1 MQLPALP
8 IPTVELPFEIPFLL
22 HPVVDHFVIALPIVV
37 LLLEVINLVFK
48 KRAIGLVSFF
58 LLLLTVVVS
67 VGAYLTGSVDGKE
80 IFALLNE
87 TAQSELKA
95 HKLLGTYLMLA
106 SAVVLLFKLLSS
118 VIARKLMKALYLFIL
133 ILFVAGILN
142 QGREGGELVYTY
154 GVNVK
159 QVAQLQEQLSD
170 LQEEMEELEEADKG
184 EVTQVTPEPN
194 APSVEVVTPTATPI
208 AEKVEVAKVVE
219 QTIIQSIDLNH
230 STPELNHSTPSVV
243 ETTVID

>member
-1 MQLPALP
+1 MQLPTLP

-22 HPVVDHFVIALPIVV
+22 HPVVDHFVIALPIVAM
-37 LLLEVINLVFK
+37 LLEMINLLFK

-58 LLLLTVVVS
+58 LLLLTVLLS

-95 HKLLGTYLMLA
+95 HKLLGTYLILA

-118 VIARKLMKALYLFIL
+118 VITRKLMKALYLFIL

-142 QGREGGELVYTY
+142 QGREGGELVYTH

-184 EVTQVTPEPN
+184 EVTQQVTPEPK
-194 APSVEVVTPTATPI
+194 ALSVEVVTPTATPV
-208 AEKVEVAKVVE
+208 AEEVEVAKVVE
-219 QTIIQSIDLNH
+219 QPVVQSI
-230 STPELNHSTPSVV
+230 ELNHSTPSVV
-243 ETTVID
+243 ETTVIE